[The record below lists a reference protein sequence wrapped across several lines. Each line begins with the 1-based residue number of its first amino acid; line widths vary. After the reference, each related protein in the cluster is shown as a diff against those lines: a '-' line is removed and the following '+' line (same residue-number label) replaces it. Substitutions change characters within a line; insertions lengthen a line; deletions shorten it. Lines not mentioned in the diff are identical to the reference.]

1 MTMRLISLCVSLLA
15 VSTLCHGQT
24 AAVRVT
30 APAVAGIS
38 RLEMVRLLRARDFER
53 MDRAITS
60 LQEAVERDIRQERSL
75 NRAMNAFSTPDPAL
89 TPLFEAWV
97 KARPSSYS

>member
-1 MTMRLISLCVSLLA
+1 MTMRLISLCLPLLA
-15 VSTLCHGQT
+15 VSTLCYGQT
-24 AAVRVT
+24 VRVT

-53 MDRAITS
+53 LDRAITS
-60 LQEAVERDIRQERSL
+60 LQEAVERDIRQERAL

-97 KARPSSYS
+97 KARPSSYP